1 MILYS
6 EGATKAQE
14 DEANSI
20 LEALT
25 IAYPNHPWAVRVY
38 PGGFFIQHL
47 DYDGPYGMNC
57 KYKTSGF
64 SWSAMKREIIM
75 KAGEWL
81 ERSGLAR
88 RVGDGDQVIQRVEGI
103 AEKWQPAEFRDE
115 KHVQNVVIAE
125 APLRET
131 PRPQALQQEK
141 ENGLQDG
148 LAQA

>member
-25 IAYPNHPWAVRVY
+25 TAYPNHPWAVRVY

-57 KYKTSGF
+57 KYKNFGF
-64 SWSAMKREIIM
+64 SWSSMKREIIM
-75 KAGEWL
+75 MAGEWL
-81 ERSGLAR
+81 ERVGLAR
-88 RVGDGDQVIQRVEGI
+88 GVGDGEQVIKRVDGI
-103 AEKWQPAEFRDE
+103 KEKWQPAEFREE
-115 KHVQNVVIAE
+115 KHVKNVVIAE
-125 APLRET
+125 APLREK
-131 PRPQALQQEK
+131 PLRSAAQQEQ
-141 ENGLQDG
+141 ENGQTG
-148 LAQA
+148 LAKA